1 MILSLCCLGS
11 WPAILTLL
19 ERRGRLPQHTFLDF
33 TTANLLAAIVI
44 AFTLGE
50 VGKSTF
56 QMPDFTTQLLQD
68 NWPSVLLA
76 VVGGVLLS
84 VGNLATQYALA
95 FVGLPVTEVITAS
108 ITVVIDFGLYSLRH
122 VTMEGGANRATVRS
136 WVRVTPSAPIN
147 YMGESV
153 KTHIRNGPAYDDNEI
168 VSSLM
173 FSPPA
178 FPLFLLRFPATLRQQ
193 LQVSVRLSL
202 DDETVM
208 ESLEH
213 AMKRDAPLVANIL
226 EALLTVILLI
236 LLIQELGLGVSSC
249 IESYLEEAGVSPE
262 DVNYIYAHATS
273 TLAGDLAEINAL
285 KKVFKALQGSKS
297 MPLRS
302 IEITQVQRLQ
312 MKVHKYLHE
321 QFEVLNS
328 PA

>member
-1 MILSLCCLGS
+1 MGVDM
-11 WPAILTLL
+11 LL
-19 ERRGRLPQHTFLDF
+19 
-33 TTANLLAAIVI
+33 
-44 AFTLGE
+44 
-50 VGKSTF
+50 
-56 QMPDFTTQLLQD
+56 
-68 NWPSVLLA
+68 
-76 VVGGVLLS
+76 
-84 VGNLATQYALA
+84 
-95 FVGLPVTEVITAS
+95 
-108 ITVVIDFGLYSLRH
+108 ID
-122 VTMEGGANRATVRS
+122 E
-136 WVRVTPSAPIN
+136 
-147 YMGESV
+147 
-153 KTHIRNGPAYDDNEI
+153 K
-168 VSSLM
+168 
-173 FSPPA
+173 
-178 FPLFLLRFPATLRQQ
+178 
-193 LQVSVRLSL
+193 
-202 DDETVM
+202 VM